1 MATVVKSFAI
11 QGVDGYTVDI
21 ESKVLDGQPMIS
33 IIGMGDVAVKE
44 AGDRIQSAIDE
55 RDECADYKQR
65 NHYSNRVFFWN
76 YWFFLA

>member
-44 AGDRIQSAIDE
+44 AESVFSQRLTRAVMYFQKSA
-55 RDECADYKQR
+55 
-65 NHYSNRVFFWN
+65 
-76 YWFFLA
+76 

>member
-44 AGDRIQSAIDE
+44 AGDRIQSAICISKKA
-55 RDECADYKQR
+55 RDYQSGTC
-65 NHYSNRVFFWN
+65 
-76 YWFFLA
+76 

>member
-44 AGDRIQSAIDE
+44 AGREWLCISKKT
-55 RDECADYKQR
+55 RDY
-65 NHYSNRVFFWN
+65 
-76 YWFFLA
+76 

>member
-33 IIGMGDVAVKE
+33 IIGMKRPGGQAPLIN
-44 AGDRIQSAIDE
+44 G
-55 RDECADYKQR
+55 
-65 NHYSNRVFFWN
+65 
-76 YWFFLA
+76 

>member
-44 AGDRIQSAIDE
+44 AGES
-55 RDECADYKQR
+55 
-65 NHYSNRVFFWN
+65 YSVSD
-76 YWFFLA
+76 